1 MEAEEEYYKRTSR
14 RRLLSPEE
22 NRRRAITELMIVT
35 RGTLCA
41 VGGPQLPCSLYSFCL
56 VLLSLCRP
64 FSATLHVVCLPERF
78 RTSARRQTVSN
89 RQKGGTTSSDPQAS
103 KWSSRPSR
111 RGVPNLVFEAGCGS

>member
-14 RRLLSPEE
+14 RRLLSPEG

-78 RTSARRQTVSN
+78 RTKCSKAN
-89 RQKGGTTSSDPQAS
+89 RFKQA
-103 KWSSRPSR
+103 KEGDHFVRPS
-111 RGVPNLVFEAGCGS
+111 GLKVELQAKS